1 MGSTGRTNS
10 GIRIL
15 LKTGLTLLFIAL
27 GSLAWGQKKLKVIPL
42 SAPEQAY
49 SYENATYI
57 PEIRTVEFYNRNK
70 EQSFPIYTLNSS
82 EELLLGFDDL
92 RPGIRSIYYSVEH
105 CDAEWNSSHLSPIE
119 FLESFPEERITNYRS
134 SFNTLQKYTHYEII
148 LPNFSIKPKLS
159 GNYLLKVYED
169 ANPRKILLTR
179 QFYVE
184 SKRVSILAELVRS
197 ANVSQRNE
205 NQKINF
211 SIQTS
216 SLSIQNPYLDVWAKV
231 FQNGQ
236 VAGAQKITKPT
247 FVRGDALVYNDLTTL
262 DFAGG
267 NEFRHFDLRS
277 LRYQSERVSA
287 ITKDSAN
294 WVTLTPEPSYATAAY
309 SFVFDAN
316 GAFFIRNQEGRSPT
330 TDADYATVQFRLNAS
345 KPKEDGVAYIVGAFN
360 NFQLK
365 EENKLTYLES
375 SRKFVGNAFV
385 KQGVYDYQYVWLAAD
400 GVLNN
405 TYFEGS
411 HIETENNYQIL
422 VYYRKPGGRWD
433 ELVGFTQLNS
443 ANRLN

>member
-1 MGSTGRTNS
+1 MGSIGRTNS
-10 GIRIL
+10 RIRIL
-15 LKTGLTLLFIAL
+15 LKTGFTLLFITL
-27 GSLAWGQKKLKVIPL
+27 CSFAWGQKRVKIVPL
-42 SAPEQAY
+42 SAPEQVY

-92 RPGIRSIYYSVEH
+92 RPGIRSLYYSVEH
-105 CDAEWNSSHLSPIE
+105 CDAEWNSSRLSPIE
-119 FLESFPEERITNYRS
+119 YLESFPEERITDYRS
-134 SFNTLQKYTHYEII
+134 SFNTLQKYTHYEVI

-179 QFYVE
+179 RFYVQ
-184 SKRVSILAELVRS
+184 SKTISLQAEVVRS
-197 ANVSQRNE
+197 ANLSFRNE

-216 SLSIQNPYLDVWAKV
+216 GLSIQNPYLDVWAKV
-231 FQNGQ
+231 FQNGREEST
-236 VAGAQKITKPT
+236 QKITKPT
-247 FVRGDALVYNDLTTL
+247 FVRGDALIYNDLNTL
-262 DFAGG
+262 DFTGG

-277 LRYQSERVSA
+277 LRYQSERVST

-309 SFVFDAN
+309 SFVFDGN
-316 GAFFIRNQEGRSPT
+316 GSFFIRNQEGRSAT
-330 TDADYATVQFRLNAS
+330 TDADYATVQFRLNAT
-345 KPKEDGVAYIVGAFN
+345 KPKEDGAAYIVGAFN

-375 SRKFVGNAFV
+375 SRKFIGNAFV
-385 KQGVYDYQYVWLAAD
+385 KQGVYDYHYAWVNAHGQRD
-400 GVLNN
+400 LNI
-405 TYFEGS
+405 FEGS
-411 HIETENNYQIL
+411 HVETENNYQIL
-422 VYYRKPGGRWD
+422 VYYRKPGSRWD
-433 ELVGFTQLNS
+433 ELIGFTQLNS

>member
-1 MGSTGRTNS
+1 MGSIGRTNS
-10 GIRIL
+10 RIRIL
-15 LKTGLTLLFIAL
+15 LKTGFTLLFITL
-27 GSLAWGQKKLKVIPL
+27 YSFAWGQKRVKIVPL

-92 RPGIRSIYYSVEH
+92 RPGIRSLYYSVEH
-105 CDAEWNSSHLSPIE
+105 CDAEWNSSRLSPIE
-119 FLESFPEERITNYRS
+119 YLESFPEERITDYRS
-134 SFNTLQKYTHYEII
+134 SFNTLQKYTHYEVI

-179 QFYVE
+179 RFYVQ
-184 SKRVSILAELVRS
+184 STSINIQAEVVRS
-197 ANVSQRNE
+197 ANVSLRNE

-216 SLSIQNPYLDVWAKV
+216 GLSIQNPYLDVWAKV
-231 FQNGQ
+231 LQNGREEST
-236 VAGAQKITKPT
+236 QKITKPSY
-247 FVRGDALVYNDLTTL
+247 VRGDALIYNDLNTL

-309 SFVFDAN
+309 SFVFDSN
-316 GAFFIRNQEGRSPT
+316 GGFFIRNQEGRSAT
-330 TDADYATVQFRLNAS
+330 TDADYAIVQFRLNAS
-345 KPKEDGVAYIVGAFN
+345 KPKEDGAAYILGAFN

-375 SRKFVGNAFV
+375 SGKFVGNAFV
-385 KQGVYDYQYVWLAAD
+385 KQGVYDYHYVWVNAHGERD
-400 GVLNN
+400 LNI
-405 TYFEGS
+405 FEGS
-411 HIETENNYQIL
+411 HVETENNYQIL

-433 ELVGFTQLNS
+433 ELIGFTQLNS